1 MLRARNAHLN
11 AAVNPSVQNVL
22 HEQRVNILDDIFGQ
36 RPALRNT
43 FLDICKSFSVIDYFI
58 DLAQGLSAD

>member
-11 AAVNPSVQNVL
+11 AAVNSSVQNVL

-36 RPALRNT
+36 RPCPHTRFAGQKNNLYNG
-43 FLDICKSFSVIDYFI
+43 K
-58 DLAQGLSAD
+58 G